1 MSHLTAANDR
11 KRRRQARRLT
21 FIITA
26 LTLGGVAYG
35 MGAVE
40 GLPEMIQ
47 QLMHSAPAAVP
58 VA

>member
-1 MSHLTAANDR
+1 MSYLTAANDR
-11 KRRRQARRLT
+11 KRRRHARRLT
-21 FIITA
+21 FLITT
-26 LTLGGVAYG
+26 LTLGSIAYG
-35 MGAVE
+35 MGVAE